1 MRLARVAREIGQ
13 QRLGFLELDRHG
25 VTGSSLE
32 VEATEQTHLQSR
44 HLAENTSLFSARY
57 PQGTPTGT
65 CGTTPRKRLARFT
78 CRMRANRS
86 LARSFQRREGSDD
99 VGA

>member
-13 QRLGFLELDRHG
+13 QRLGFLALDRHG

-32 VEATEQTHLQSR
+32 VEAAEQTQLQSR

-65 CGTTPRKRLARFT
+65 CGTTPRKRLARVHVSHSSQPVVGQKLPT
-78 CRMRANRS
+78 SRRS
-86 LARSFQRREGSDD
+86 TTGR
-99 VGA
+99 